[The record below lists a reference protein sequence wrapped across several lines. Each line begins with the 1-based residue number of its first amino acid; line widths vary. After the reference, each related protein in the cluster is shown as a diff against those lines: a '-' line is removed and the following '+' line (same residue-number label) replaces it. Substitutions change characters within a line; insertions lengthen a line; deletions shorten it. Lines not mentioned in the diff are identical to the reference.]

1 MLKNKRVFLLF
12 FLAIIVFFS
21 FLAPKVMA
29 AESDVLGT
37 QIVENDINLEST
49 SPRTVVVKVIN
60 IALGLLGIIAVCIVI
75 FAGFKWMTSGGDED
89 KISEAKKMLKN
100 GVIGLAIILASW
112 GIVTFIFKSLTDD
125 ETSNGNLNA
134 QNILARTGLGA
145 IGNCSIESVYPEANQ
160 KDVAR
165 NTAIMITFKEAIDP
179 SSLTDSSVII
189 CKQDD
194 FDFDNNTCSSTVAFN
209 TPSFTDGNTIAIIN
223 PTNYLGNEDSYS
235 NYVVYL
241 SDSIKKANGNDSIF
255 SSCSYS
261 FFLWGF
267 EVSNYLDLTPP
278 IIKSVF
284 PSVDN
289 SADSITVTSNLVAA
303 SASIKILSAP
313 NYFQPA
319 KVVSV
324 TTNTGNSI
332 ATASINSYYN
342 KSYTDFKVI
351 IAADNKA
358 QLVGES
364 DNTSLGVFDIVDNKI
379 DFTNYF
385 VLNLSSGYE
394 AGNSWN
400 IKVSPRKLAD
410 TLTIGSYVYTF
421 VSGDTTSSF
430 NIAVGSSFDS
440 NILASSIK
448 TAIELSN
455 NPDVII
461 DNSNIENSTVA
472 LKAKVSGADGNNIQL
487 LSSNSSAF
495 SLVAFNGG
503 KDKTENVVISGQ
515 KDQPMNSIIQINF
528 SEVINP
534 VTVVGDSNE
543 MENIIRV
550 VNNSATAVSAGT
562 TCSENKDCRSYNCD
576 GGSCVGNSIAGSF
589 AISSNY
595 KIVEFKSKNKC
606 GVNGC
611 GEDIFCLPASSNLK
625 IEIQAASLATCS
637 SDTDCNGK
645 SPFSTCSTSCTDG
658 NFHYYPLADLNLE
671 NGLNGVVDAANNS
684 LDGNSNSYA
693 QGPTSFFN
701 KNDNNVSQGD
711 SFKWSFWV
719 SNKIDATPPKI
730 KSIIPAL
737 EATSSV
743 SLIDDVVITFN
754 KLMMSSTLKTG
765 QVIVNDVTHR
775 LLNLISGQL
784 VGYWINSENEDVD
797 PLDGIIDQTTAYIKH
812 AIFFEG
818 AEYTSQVGS
827 GVKDI
832 YQNCFKPSGGSS
844 GNIICQPSSAQPFCC
859 NGVAKNSCD

>member
-21 FLAPKVMA
+21 FLAPKAMA
-29 AESDVLGT
+29 SESDVLGT

-49 SPRTVVVKVIN
+49 NPRTVVVKVIN

-75 FAGFKWMTSGGDED
+75 FAGFKWMTSNGDEE

-112 GIVTFIFKSLTDD
+112 GIVTFIFKSLIDD
-125 ETSNGNLNA
+125 ETSNGSLNA

-160 KDVAR
+160 KEVAR
-165 NTAIMITFKEAIDP
+165 NTAIMITFKEAINP
-179 SSLTDSSVII
+179 SSFNDSSVII

-209 TPSFTDGNTIAIIN
+209 PPSFTGGNTIAIIN
-223 PTNYLGNEDSYS
+223 PTNYLGNEDNYS

-241 SDSIKKANGNDSIF
+241 SDSIKKANGSDSVF

-278 IIKSVF
+278 TIKSVF

-289 SADSITVTSNLVAA
+289 SADSITVTNNLVTA

-313 NYFQPA
+313 NYFQSA

-324 TTNTGNSI
+324 ITNTGNSTT
-332 ATASINSYYN
+332 TASINSYYN
-342 KSYTDFKVI
+342 GDYTDFKII

-358 QLVGES
+358 QLVGGNN
-364 DNTSLGVFDIVDNKI
+364 NTSLGIFDIMDNQVN
-379 DFTNYF
+379 FTNYF
-385 VLNLSSGYE
+385 ILNFPSGYE

-410 TLTIGSYVYTF
+410 TLTIGNYVYTF
-421 VSGDTTSSF
+421 VAGDTTGGY

-440 NILASSIK
+440 NVLASSIK
-448 TAIELSN
+448 TALELSN

-461 DNSNIENSTVA
+461 DNSNTENSTVA
-472 LKAKVSGADGNNIQL
+472 LKAKVSGSGGNNIQL
-487 LSSNSSAF
+487 SSSNSEAISII
-495 SLVAFNGG
+495 AFNGG
-503 KDKTENVVISGQ
+503 ADKTENTIING
-515 KDQPMNSIIQINF
+515 KEDQPMNSIVQINF

-534 VTVVGDSNE
+534 STVVGDSDE
-543 MENIIRV
+543 MKNIIRV
-550 VNNSATAVSAGT
+550 VNNSATAVGAGA
-562 TCSENKDCRSYNCD
+562 TCSENKDCRSYNCT
-576 GGSCVGNSIAGSF
+576 GGSCVGDSIAGSF

-595 KIVEFKSKNKC
+595 KIVEFKSNNKC

-637 SDTDCNGK
+637 SDTDCSGK
-645 SPFSTCSTSCTDG
+645 SSFTTCSTSCTDG
-658 NFHYYPLADLNLE
+658 NFHYYPLADINLE
-671 NGLNGVVDAANNS
+671 TGLNGVIDAANNS
-684 LDGNSNSYA
+684 LDGNSDSYA
-693 QGPTSFFN
+693 QGPISFFN
-701 KNDNNVSQGD
+701 KNDNNISSGD
-711 SFKWSFWV
+711 NFKWSFWV

-730 KSIIPAL
+730 KAIIPAL
-737 EATSSV
+737 DATSSV

-784 VGYWINSENEDVD
+784 VGYWIDSENEDSD

-818 AEYTSQVGS
+818 ADYTSQVGS

-844 GNIICQPSSAQPFCC
+844 GSIICTPDSAQPFCC
-859 NGVAKNSCD
+859 NGVAKNSCE